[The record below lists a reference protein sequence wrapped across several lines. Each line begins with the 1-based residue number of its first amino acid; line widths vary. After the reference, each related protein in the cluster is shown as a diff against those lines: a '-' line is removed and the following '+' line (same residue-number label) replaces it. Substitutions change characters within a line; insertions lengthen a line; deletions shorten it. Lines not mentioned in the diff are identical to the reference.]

1 MLDIISYII
10 KFYLFSTLIFI
21 FIWRDHFKKFLKN
34 GKPFS
39 KFAKVEECILN
50 YHVKDCYASSFTR
63 PCIGNEISANLDDN
77 IDLSE
82 MSFRNEELNV
92 TYFASISGVRF
103 LGLKGSGGT
112 KEISFIYKAFSIGTN
127 IQNIIACF

>member
-1 MLDIISYII
+1 M
-10 KFYLFSTLIFI
+10 
-21 FIWRDHFKKFLKN
+21 FLKN

-103 LGLKGSGGT
+103 LGLKGSGET